1 MNVLKAVGA
10 RILSPGPGECL
21 ELVVSL
27 LQIIDKFFKFD
38 RVRQNLFGCRLQ
50 FINIGQFN
58 LG

>member
-1 MNVLKAVGA
+1 VRGI
-10 RILSPGPGECL
+10 RIDILPFDTPSRGECL